1 VRANERTVTDGAP
14 YRIVVARGDALV
26 REVFSGAREVAS
38 GEYEVRALS
47 LEVINAG
54 LARLVQ
60 GGALVRAVYPVH
72 SALEQQFREAV
83 GTPQSTLKEIVE

>member
-1 VRANERTVTDGAP
+1 
-14 YRIVVARGDALV
+14 
-26 REVFSGAREVAS
+26 VFPDAREIAN

-47 LEVINAG
+47 LEEVNAG
-54 LARLVQ
+54 LVRLIE

-83 GTPQSTLKEIVE
+83 GAPASTIGEESR